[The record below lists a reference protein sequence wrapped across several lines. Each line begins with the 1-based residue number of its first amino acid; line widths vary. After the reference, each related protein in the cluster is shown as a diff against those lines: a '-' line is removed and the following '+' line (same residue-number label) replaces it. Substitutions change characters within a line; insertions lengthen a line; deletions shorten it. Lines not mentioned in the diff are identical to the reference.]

1 MDSEKAVTFLESSFI
16 SEYLLKDKVTD
27 VSFNGTN
34 FYYQTNDKGRNKAD
48 IRVELSMVKD
58 FLRQIANMSE
68 KQFSYQNPFLDV
80 SIGRYRINGVHQSIA
95 RKGNEQTL
103 TFSIRIAGEKGLIN
117 DDSDFLTEELI
128 SLFSVLLDQNI
139 SLVIG
144 GITGSGKTEFQK
156 YLISKM
162 RNNSRVIIID
172 NILELSHVSND
183 ERLDF
188 NVWQVDEKNAEASI
202 QLLVRNALRSNPD
215 WLIVAESRG
224 AEMLEVLNSAMTGH
238 PIITTLH
245 ALNAQSMPSRMGRM
259 VMMNDKKMDFEN
271 VMSDIYYHFRIF
283 IYLKREFQKDGTVF
297 RYISDILEFDEQGNS
312 HHIYQFKNGKR
323 TYASLS
329 HEFLSLLKE
338 EQLERLSEVFKK

>member
-1 MDSEKAVTFLESSFI
+1 MDSEKAVMFLESSFI

-27 VSFNGTN
+27 VSFNGTS
-34 FYYQTNDKGRNKAD
+34 FYYQTNDRGRNRAEIK
-48 IRVELSMVKD
+48 VELSMVKD
-58 FLRQIANMSE
+58 FLRQIANMTE
-68 KQFSYQNPFLDV
+68 KQFSYQSPFLDV
-80 SIGRYRINGVHQSIA
+80 SIGRYRINAVHQSIA

-103 TFSIRIAGEKGLIN
+103 TFSIRIAGDKGLIN
-117 DDSDFLTEELI
+117 DDSGFLTPELI
-128 SLFSVLLDQNI
+128 SLFTLLLNKNM

-162 RNNSRVIIID
+162 RENTRVIIID
-172 NILELSHVSND
+172 NILELSSVSNS
-183 ERLDF
+183 EKLDY
-188 NVWQVDEKNAEASI
+188 NVWQVDEKNQEASI

-259 VMMNDKKMDFEN
+259 IMMNDKKMDFEN
-271 VMSDIYYHFRIF
+271 VMSDVFYHFRIF
-283 IYLKREFQKDGTVF
+283 IYLKREFRKDGTVF
-297 RYISDILEFDEQGNS
+297 RYISDIVEFDEQGNS
-312 HHIYQFKNGKR
+312 NNVYKYSKGERIY
-323 TYASLS
+323 SPLS
-329 HEFLSLLKE
+329 KEFLSLLEEEEKE
-338 EQLERLSEVFKK
+338 QLSEVFKK

>member
-1 MDSEKAVTFLESSFI
+1 MDSEKAVMFLESSFI

-27 VSFNGTN
+27 VSFNGTS
-34 FYYQTNDKGRNKAD
+34 FYYQTNDRGRNKAE
-48 IRVELSMVKD
+48 IKVELSMVKD
-58 FLRQIANMSE
+58 FLRQIANMTE
-68 KQFSYQNPFLDV
+68 KQFSYQSPFLDV
-80 SIGRYRINGVHQSIA
+80 SIGRYRINAVHQSIA

-103 TFSIRIAGEKGLIN
+103 TFSIRIAGDKGLIN
-117 DDSDFLTEELI
+117 DDSDFLTPELI
-128 SLFSVLLDQNI
+128 SLFTLLLNKNM

-162 RNNSRVIIID
+162 RENTRVIIVD
-172 NILELSHVSND
+172 NILELSSVSNS
-183 ERLDF
+183 EKLDY
-188 NVWQVDEKNAEASI
+188 NVWQVDEKNQEASI

-259 VMMNDKKMDFEN
+259 IMMNDKKMDFEN
-271 VMSDIYYHFRIF
+271 VMSDVFYHFRIF
-283 IYLKREFQKDGTVF
+283 IYLKREFRKDGTVF
-297 RYISDILEFDEQGNS
+297 RYISDIVEFDEQGHSNN
-312 HHIYQFKNGKR
+312 IYRYSKGER
-323 TYASLS
+323 IYSPLS
-329 HEFLSLLKE
+329 KEFLSLLEEDKKE
-338 EQLERLSEVFKK
+338 QLSEVFKM

>member
-1 MDSEKAVTFLESSFI
+1 MDSEKAVMFLESSFI

-27 VSFNGTN
+27 VSFNGTS
-34 FYYQTNDKGRNKAD
+34 FYYQTNDRGRNRAEIK
-48 IRVELSMVKD
+48 VELSMVKD
-58 FLRQIANMSE
+58 FLRQIANMTE
-68 KQFSYQNPFLDV
+68 KQFSYQSPFLDV
-80 SIGRYRINGVHQSIA
+80 SIGRYRINAVHQSIA

-103 TFSIRIAGEKGLIN
+103 TFSIRIAGDKGLIN
-117 DDSDFLTEELI
+117 DDSGFLTPELI
-128 SLFSVLLDQNI
+128 SLFTLLLNKNM

-162 RNNSRVIIID
+162 RENTRVIIID
-172 NILELSHVSND
+172 NILELSSVSNS
-183 ERLDF
+183 EKLDY
-188 NVWQVDEKNAEASI
+188 NVWQVDEKNQEASI

-259 VMMNDKKMDFEN
+259 IMMNDKKMDFEN
-271 VMSDIYYHFRIF
+271 VMSDVFYHFRIF
-283 IYLKREFQKDGTVF
+283 IYLKREFRKDGTVF
-297 RYISDILEFDEQGNS
+297 RYISDIVEFDEQGNS
-312 HHIYQFKNGKR
+312 NNVYKYSKGEHIY
-323 TYASLS
+323 SPLS
-329 HEFLSLLKE
+329 KEFLSLLEEEEKE
-338 EQLERLSEVFKK
+338 QLSEVFKK

>member
-1 MDSEKAVTFLESSFI
+1 MDSQKAVAFLESSFI

-27 VSFNGTN
+27 VSFNGTD
-34 FYYQTNDKGRNKAD
+34 FYYQTNDRGRSKAE
-48 IRVELSMVKD
+48 IKVELSMVKD
-58 FLRQIANMSE
+58 FLRQIANMTE
-68 KQFSYQNPFLDV
+68 KQFSYQSPFLDV

-103 TFSIRIAGEKGLIN
+103 TFSIRIAGDKGLIN
-117 DDSDFLTEELI
+117 DESDFLTPELI
-128 SLFSVLLDQNI
+128 SLFSTLLDQNM

-162 RNNSRVIIID
+162 KENTRVIIID
-172 NILELSHVSND
+172 NILELSGVSNS
-183 ERLDF
+183 ENLDF

-245 ALNAQSMPSRMGRM
+245 ALNAKSMPSRMGRM

-283 IYLKREFQKDGTVF
+283 IYLKREFKKDGTVF
-297 RYISDILEFDEQGNS
+297 RYISDILEFDEQGNPNL
-312 HHIYQFKNGKR
+312 IYSFNNGKR
-323 TYASLS
+323 KYSPLTK
-329 HEFLSLLKE
+329 EFLSLLKE
-338 EQLERLSEVFKK
+338 EKLEQLSEAFKK